1 MDSKPASDRRGPDR
15 TANQVL
21 QTHWSLIE
29 RLKDWDDQTGWRDFF
44 QTYRGLI
51 YGVALKAGLT
61 DSEAQE
67 VVQETVIAVAKKM
80 PEFKCDRAAGSFKG
94 FLLQITGR
102 RISDQ
107 FRKRA
112 RAATATPPA
121 AVGIV
126 DPGHSASRD
135 DGTRTATVE
144 RVPDPA
150 GSVLEI
156 VWDQEWEKHVIQ
168 AALER
173 VKRNADPEQFQM
185 FELHI
190 LRQLPVRAVAE
201 KLGVNAAQVYFAKY
215 KISRLLKKEVA
226 RMDNQSLAGK

>member
-1 MDSKPASDRRGPDR
+1 MNANAGTDDTGPQGAIEQR
-15 TANQVL
+15 L
-21 QTHWSLIE
+21 QTRWSLIE

-51 YGVALKAGLT
+51 YGVAIKAGLT

-80 PEFKCDRAAGSFKG
+80 PDFKCDPAAGSFKG

-102 RISDQ
+102 RIADQ

-112 RAATATPPA
+112 RAAAPTPWLDQAPPG
-121 AVGIV
+121 AVA
-126 DPGHSASRD
+126 SASRD
-135 DGTRTATVE
+135 DGSRTATVE

-150 GSVLEI
+150 GDVLERL
-156 VWDQEWEKHVIQ
+156 WDEEWQKHVMQ

-173 VKRNADPEQFQM
+173 VKRQADPEQFQM
-185 FELHI
+185 FELHV
-190 LRQLPVRAVAE
+190 LRQLPVSEVAD

-215 KISRLLKKEVA
+215 KISRLLRKESA
-226 RMDNQSLAGK
+226 RLEKQSLRGK